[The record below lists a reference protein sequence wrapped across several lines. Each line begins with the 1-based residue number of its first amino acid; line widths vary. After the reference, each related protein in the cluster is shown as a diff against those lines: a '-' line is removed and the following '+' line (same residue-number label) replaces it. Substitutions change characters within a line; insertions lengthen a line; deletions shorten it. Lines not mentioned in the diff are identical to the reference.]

1 MRLLASVCLLLLISS
16 PLYAADNYY
25 VTDRVLAD
33 VHTQPFAG
41 GELLGQLPTG
51 TQVVLLGRQGNYA
64 HVKTSDGTEGW
75 MLAAKLQKQQP
86 AQLLLLALTE
96 QQEHT
101 VAELRRARTELAA
114 LRQREENRA
123 ISLAQAG
130 SLPTWGFA
138 VIMGLMLMLGFVIG
152 VVWLDYRIRERH
164 GGFRV

>member
-1 MRLLASVCLLLLISS
+1 MRLLARICLLLLICS
-16 PLYAADNYY
+16 PVYAADTFY

-33 VHTQPFAG
+33 VHTEPFAD

-51 TQVVLLGRQGNYA
+51 TQVAVVGRQGNYA
-64 HVKTSDGTEGW
+64 HVITTDGMEGW

-101 VAELRRARTELAA
+101 VAELRRLRTEMAA
-114 LRQREENRA
+114 LRQREENKA
-123 ISLAQAG
+123 LDLAQAG
-130 SLPTWGFA
+130 NLPTWGFA
-138 VIMGLMLMLGFVIG
+138 VVMVLMLMLGFVVG